1 MITIK
6 LFEYMYL
13 FFIVAGAVA
22 IVILLYLRYL
32 TNRAFKVMLRMIDAN
47 RDCNYDVARFLPNV
61 QQLMKVV
68 EIEDVFYDITYRE
81 SSLSKL
87 YSGKRQ
93 TIIREASRPDY
104 SIRLGMVPL
113 SPKGYQKYIYMIVFE
128 TLFLLIEAD
137 ILMKIKVTND
147 AFINFSKLQT
157 FLLHDV
163 KNVTQFIRSLL
174 FNVSRVEG
182 TEREHRFI
190 ESLRESTPALKV
202 RTDKIL
208 GTLEIGVTKKGDER
222 DKQEIDITGLIRE
235 LFELHGIKGEVTGD
249 GIIFA
254 ERHMLVTVFD
264 NIIKNIREKSINEPG
279 LRCFA
284 SVGEK
289 DETLQVT
296 IGDTGSPVKEIERM
310 FEPFYTTKSSG
321 LGVGLFQARH
331 IVKSLGGAMTVAN
344 TQRGVEF
351 SISFMKAVRTADP
364 AEGAGLQPDTT
375 S

>member
-1 MITIK
+1 MTAIK
-6 LFEYMYL
+6 LLEYMYL
-13 FFIVAGAVA
+13 FFIVAGAVMV
-22 IVILLYLRYL
+22 VILLYLRYL
-32 TNRAFKVMLRMIDAN
+32 TNRAFKVIIRMVDAN

-61 QQLMKVV
+61 QGLMKVV
-68 EIEDVFYDITYRE
+68 EIEDVFYEITYGE
-81 SSLSKL
+81 SSLSKP
-87 YSGKRQ
+87 KATRRT
-93 TIIREASRPDY
+93 TITREVSRPDY
-104 SIRLGMVPL
+104 SIHLGIAPL
-113 SPKGYQKYIYMIVFE
+113 SPRGYQQYIYMIVFE
-128 TLFLLIEAD
+128 TLFLLIEMD
-137 ILMKIKVTND
+137 ILMKIRVASE

-163 KNVTQFIRSLL
+163 KNVTQFIKSLL

-182 TEREHRFI
+182 AEREHRFI

-208 GTLEIGVTKKGDER
+208 GTLEIGVAKKGDGG
-222 DKQEIDITGLIRE
+222 DKQEIDIAGLVRE
-235 LFELHGIKGEVTGD
+235 LFELHGVKGEVTGN
-249 GIIFA
+249 GIVLA
-254 ERHMLVTVFD
+254 ERHMVVTVFD

-284 SVGEK
+284 SVSER
-289 DETLQVT
+289 DEALQVL

-344 TQRGVEF
+344 TQQGVEF
-351 SISFMKAVRTADP
+351 SISFMKASRGADP
-364 AEGAGLQPDTT
+364 AEGAVA
-375 S
+375 